1 MAEKIRYLTSI
12 ARGLAELHA
21 AGIIHADIKSENIL
35 LSTDSPPQPKLADFG
50 LSFLRSD
57 DGSGSSSSLQMTSHF
72 RGTPVY
78 CAPEMLFNPYAEQEE
93 TSDAVTEN
101 AAVLAKPSRKTDV
114 YAFAVLCW
122 EVLSQLYPFNE
133 VRNETELSAK
143 IHQGHRPPIEQLPAE
158 TPSTVVRMIEYCWDA
173 DRSKRKSA
181 IECFSILQH
190 QEMIHTRIMYD
201 VYISHDG
208 SLSQVMVSHIFHRF
222 AQQGIR
228 AYYHGA
234 EPVGV
239 NSREIS
245 DIRANI
251 ARSQI
256 FLACI
261 SRQYE
266 DNSTSMSELREA
278 RRRTPPLSVI
288 VLYMDENSK
297 DWLSQEIMYL
307 CQLRSRNRLEIDMS
321 KILRMDDWSKE
332 DGPSSDALSALN
344 DQVDVITKY
353 LKE

>member
-1 MAEKIRYLTSI
+1 
-12 ARGLAELHA
+12 
-21 AGIIHADIKSENIL
+21 
-35 LSTDSPPQPKLADFG
+35 
-50 LSFLRSD
+50 
-57 DGSGSSSSLQMTSHF
+57 
-72 RGTPVY
+72 
-78 CAPEMLFNPYAEQEE
+78 
-93 TSDAVTEN
+93 
-101 AAVLAKPSRKTDV
+101 
-114 YAFAVLCW
+114 
-122 EVLSQLYPFNE
+122 
-133 VRNETELSAK
+133 
-143 IHQGHRPPIEQLPAE
+143 
-158 TPSTVVRMIEYCWDA
+158 
-173 DRSKRKSA
+173 
-181 IECFSILQH
+181 
-190 QEMIHTRIMYD
+190 
-201 VYISHDG
+201 
-208 SLSQVMVSHIFHRF
+208 
-222 AQQGIR
+222 
-228 AYYHGA
+228 
-234 EPVGV
+234 V

>member
-1 MAEKIRYLTSI
+1 MIHKGRDKEPNKVIRSQPVDPANVLPMAEKIRYLTSI

-228 AYYHGA
+228 AYYHGKSLSTKRIRIELPGRRIA
-234 EPVGV
+234 
-239 NSREIS
+239 
-245 DIRANI
+245 IRAGPKI
-251 ARSQI
+251 T
-256 FLACI
+256 
-261 SRQYE
+261 YK
-266 DNSTSMSELREA
+266 
-278 RRRTPPLSVI
+278 PLSYLTSGSEIEVF
-288 VLYMDENSK
+288 SK
-297 DWLSQEIMYL
+297 PTGGFYKLVDGNVSFRCIIMIISTTNFSY
-307 CQLRSRNRLEIDMS
+307 N
-321 KILRMDDWSKE
+321 
-332 DGPSSDALSALN
+332 
-344 DQVDVITKY
+344 
-353 LKE
+353 